1 MVMGNGDLK
10 KLSGNGGK
18 KKRDSREENVVIG
31 F

>member
-10 KLSGNGGK
+10 KLSGEGGRK
-18 KKRDSREENVVIG
+18 QRDSRGENVVIG